1 MAGHRMCC
9 CLVTM
14 ERPDQFETSKRVVWL
29 LLGYLYTHPNA
40 KDTAEGIADW
50 WLRARGVMVNETDV
64 EEALNELVMSGWLTL
79 TSYSASD
86 PIYGL
91 NRARIVELQRLFESA
106 K

>member
-1 MAGHRMCC
+1 
-9 CLVTM
+9 M

-29 LLGYLYTHPNA
+29 LLGYLYTHPDA
-40 KDTAEGIADW
+40 KDTDEGIMNW
-50 WLRARGVMVNETDV
+50 WLPTRGVMVNETGV

-79 TSYSASD
+79 TSRSASH
-86 PIYGL
+86 PMYGL